1 MFVILKQDCLVPRKY
16 EADPKLAT
24 WVETQRVLWN
34 RDFREGGS
42 VAGSEDIGNANFQL
56 PEPAAVPPVAGMG
69 KTPDDWVE
77 ALGKADSGGATAE
90 DAAELAATMTEDAI
104 HGEDGMHRSEEEAQ
118 NAAVVEAAV
127 AAAAEAVDAPLGDET
142 VKVSQLPPRRLTLER
157 KERLD
162 ALGFVWSL
170 RSKRIDDHWDEM
182 FRQVS
187 WVFTCFIFLSFN
199 VDTSSYNF
207 SFIVTVGPIQ
217 RRTWGLSGS
226 VPLRGQLEAWEM
238 G

>member
-1 MFVILKQDCLVPRKY
+1 MVVFFSSLSHTKCSSPQNCLVPRKY

-34 RDFREGGS
+34 RDFREGGGS
-42 VAGSEDIGNANFQL
+42 VAGSDDIGNANFQL

-77 ALGKADSGGATAE
+77 AIGKPDSGGATAE

-104 HGEDGMHRSEEEAQ
+104 HGEDGLHRSEEYAQ

-127 AAAAEAVDAPLGDET
+127 AAATEAVDAPLGDEA
-142 VKVSQLPPRRLTLER
+142 VKVSQLQPRRLTQER

-162 ALGFVWSL
+162 VVGFVWSL
-170 RSKRIDDHWDEM
+170 RNKRIDDHWDEV
-182 FRQVS
+182 RWIS
-187 WVFTCFIFLSFN
+187 
-199 VDTSSYNF
+199 
-207 SFIVTVGPIQ
+207 
-217 RRTWGLSGS
+217 
-226 VPLRGQLEAWEM
+226 RGI
-238 G
+238 